1 MKFNPNVVPVEIITE
16 GALGGT
22 YLRDVYSSVTGK
34 WYKKSWK
41 EFDQLKNIDQK
52 FYCSDYVKTWCQCQ

>member
-1 MKFNPNVVPVEIITE
+1 MRFNPNVVPVEIITE

-52 FYCSDYVKTWCQCQ
+52 FYCSDYVKT